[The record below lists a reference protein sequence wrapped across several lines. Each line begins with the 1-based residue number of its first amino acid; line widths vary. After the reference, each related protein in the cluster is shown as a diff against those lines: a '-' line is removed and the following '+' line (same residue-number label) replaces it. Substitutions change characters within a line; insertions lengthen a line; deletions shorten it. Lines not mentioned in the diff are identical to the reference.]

1 MNALINV
8 VIPVFG
14 IILTGYL
21 AGRFG
26 VLVPESAAALNRF
39 VYYFAI
45 PSATFI
51 FAARAPID
59 RIFDW
64 PFIGAFVSGS
74 VLTLL
79 IALIVGRL
87 WFRHDTATLSARLRE
102 SIRRIGQTFASNLD
116 RDALLE
122 LALST
127 AIDAVQATSGRRRS
141 TSSTRTAIIAA
152 LIYVVLFLTSVIA
165 VLEAA
170 RTSDLSPL
178 RMAPQL
184 AGTLLRNP
192 VVISPL
198 LGVLYSMTALPL
210 PKALS
215 NYLDL
220 MAAAVGPGALFAVG
234 LSLVGRKL
242 TSNAGEVIWLS
253 ALKTAVNPILT
264 FVLVTYVFVMDP
276 FWSQAAVILSAMP
289 VGTNPYVIAQQYDV
303 HIETVSP
310 TIVVSTAM
318 SVVTIFFALIW
329 YGVG

>member
-26 VLVPESAAALNRF
+26 VLGPESAAALNRF

-45 PSATFI
+45 PCALFI

-59 RIFDW
+59 IIFNW
-64 PFIGAFVSGS
+64 PFIGAFSSGS

-87 WFRHDTATLSARLRE
+87 WFRHDTATLGVAGVTAVFGQV
-102 SIRRIGQTFASNLD
+102 IGIGLPLLLTAYGPD
-116 RDALLE
+116 GALP
-122 LALST
+122 S
-127 AIDAVQATSGRRRS
+127 
-141 TSSTRTAIIAA
+141 IIAA
-152 LIYVVLFLTSVIA
+152 LIYTVLFLTSVIA

-170 RTSDLSPL
+170 RTPELSPL
-178 RMAPQL
+178 RMASQL

-198 LGVLYSMTALPL
+198 LGVLYSVTALPL
-210 PKALS
+210 PKAVS

-220 MAAAVGPGALFAVG
+220 MAAAVGPAALFAVG

-253 ALKTAVNPILT
+253 ALKTVVNPILT
-264 FVLVTYVFVMDP
+264 FVLVTYVFVMDS

-289 VGTNPYVIAQQYDV
+289 VGTNPFVVAQQYDV

-310 TIVVSTAM
+310 SIVVSTAM
-318 SVVTIFFALIW
+318 SVVTIFLALIW
-329 YGVG
+329 FGVG

>member
-26 VLVPESAAALNRF
+26 VLGPESAAALNRF

-87 WFRHDTATLSARLRE
+87 WFRHDTATLSVAGVTAVFGQV
-102 SIRRIGQTFASNLD
+102 IGIGLPLLLTAYGPD
-116 RDALLE
+116 GALPP
-122 LALST
+122 
-127 AIDAVQATSGRRRS
+127 IV
-141 TSSTRTAIIAA
+141 AA

-310 TIVVSTAM
+310 AIVVSTAM

-329 YGVG
+329 FDVG

>member
-21 AGRFG
+21 AGRFD
-26 VLVPESAAALNRF
+26 VLGPESAAALNRF

-45 PSATFI
+45 PAALFI

-59 RIFDW
+59 RIFNW

-87 WFRHDTATLSARLRE
+87 WFRHDTATLSVAGVTAVFGQV
-102 SIRRIGQTFASNLD
+102 IGIGLPLLLTAYGPD
-116 RDALLE
+116 GALPP
-122 LALST
+122 
-127 AIDAVQATSGRRRS
+127 IV
-141 TSSTRTAIIAA
+141 AA
-152 LIYVVLFLTSVIA
+152 LIYVVLFLTSITS

-170 RTSDLSPL
+170 RTSELSPL
-178 RMAPQL
+178 RMASQL

-192 VVISPL
+192 VAISPL

-210 PKALS
+210 PKAVS

-220 MAAAVGPGALFAVG
+220 MAAAVGPAALFAVG

-242 TSNAGEVIWLS
+242 TSNAGEVIWPS
-253 ALKTAVNPILT
+253 ALKTVVNPILA
-264 FVLVTYVFVMDP
+264 FVLVTYVFVMDS

-289 VGTNPYVIAQQYDV
+289 VGTNPYVVAQQYDV

-329 YGVG
+329 FGVG

>member
-26 VLVPESAAALNRF
+26 VLGPESAAALNRF

-87 WFRHDTATLSARLRE
+87 WFRHDTATLSVAGVTAVFGQV
-102 SIRRIGQTFASNLD
+102 IGIGLPLLLTAYGPD
-116 RDALLE
+116 GALPP
-122 LALST
+122 
-127 AIDAVQATSGRRRS
+127 IV
-141 TSSTRTAIIAA
+141 AA

-264 FVLVTYVFVMDP
+264 FVLVTYVFVMDS

-310 TIVVSTAM
+310 AIVVSTAM

-329 YGVG
+329 FDVG

>member
-21 AGRFG
+21 AGRFD
-26 VLVPESAAALNRF
+26 VLGPESAAALNRF

-45 PSATFI
+45 PAALFI

-59 RIFDW
+59 RIFNW

-87 WFRHDTATLSARLRE
+87 WFRHDTATLSVAGVTAVFGQV
-102 SIRRIGQTFASNLD
+102 IGIGLPLLLTAYGPD
-116 RDALLE
+116 GALPP
-122 LALST
+122 
-127 AIDAVQATSGRRRS
+127 IV
-141 TSSTRTAIIAA
+141 AA
-152 LIYVVLFLTSVIA
+152 LIYVVLFLTSIIA

-170 RTSDLSPL
+170 RASELSPL
-178 RMAPQL
+178 RMASQL

-210 PKALS
+210 PKAVS

-220 MAAAVGPGALFAVG
+220 MAAAVGPAALFAVG

-289 VGTNPYVIAQQYDV
+289 VGTNPYVVAQQYDV

-329 YGVG
+329 FGVG

>member
-26 VLVPESAAALNRF
+26 VLGPESAAALNRF

-87 WFRHDTATLSARLRE
+87 WFRHDTATLSVAGVTAVFGQV
-102 SIRRIGQTFASNLD
+102 IGIGLPLLLTAYGPD
-116 RDALLE
+116 GALPP
-122 LALST
+122 
-127 AIDAVQATSGRRRS
+127 IV
-141 TSSTRTAIIAA
+141 AA
-152 LIYVVLFLTSVIA
+152 LIYVVLFLTSVIV

-253 ALKTAVNPILT
+253 ALKTVVNPILT
-264 FVLVTYVFVMDP
+264 FVLVTYVFVMDS

-310 TIVVSTAM
+310 AIVVSTAM

-329 YGVG
+329 FDVG

>member
-21 AGRFG
+21 AGRFD
-26 VLVPESAAALNRF
+26 VLGPESAAALNRF

-45 PSATFI
+45 PAALFI

-59 RIFDW
+59 RIFNW
-64 PFIGAFVSGS
+64 PFIGAYVSGS
-74 VLTLL
+74 LLTLL

-87 WFRHDTATLSARLRE
+87 WFRHDTATLSVAGVT
-102 SIRRIGQTFASNLD
+102 SVFGQVIGIGLPLLLTAYGPD
-116 RDALLE
+116 GALPP
-122 LALST
+122 
-127 AIDAVQATSGRRRS
+127 IV
-141 TSSTRTAIIAA
+141 AA
-152 LIYVVLFLTSVIA
+152 LIYVVLFLTSIIA

-170 RTSDLSPL
+170 RTSELSPL
-178 RMAPQL
+178 RMAAQL
-184 AGTLLRNP
+184 VGTLLRNP

-210 PKALS
+210 PKAVS

-220 MAAAVGPGALFAVG
+220 MAAAVGPAALFAVG

-242 TSNAGEVIWLS
+242 TTNAGEVIWLS
-253 ALKTAVNPILT
+253 ALKTVVNPILT

-289 VGTNPYVIAQQYDV
+289 VGTNPYVVAQQYDV

-329 YGVG
+329 FGVG

>member
-26 VLVPESAAALNRF
+26 VLGPESAAALNRF

-87 WFRHDTATLSARLRE
+87 WFRHDTATLSVAGVTAVFGQV
-102 SIRRIGQTFASNLD
+102 IGIGLPLLLTAYGPD
-116 RDALLE
+116 GALPP
-122 LALST
+122 
-127 AIDAVQATSGRRRS
+127 IV
-141 TSSTRTAIIAA
+141 AA

-242 TSNAGEVIWLS
+242 TSSAGEVIWLS

-310 TIVVSTAM
+310 AIVVSTAM

-329 YGVG
+329 FDVG